1 MEKYLGTYRNATK
14 EDKEIIELCLDALT
28 CVVEERSKLNSLD
41 LRRSDEHVCQ
51 NVEQMCI
58 TSKTNLP
65 KESFPNVNSG
75 PTAEEALSVISSD
88 RLAIT
93 YIEGGDEWSFIQ
105 RRHLLECK
113 IEHLLCELHPNE
125 GELDNDIYEESYTD
139 ISLDIQS
146 PNDYLDSEQK
156 CVNGMPNNY
165 WIF

>member
-1 MEKYLGTYRNATK
+1 MFDHLPTEIMEKYLGTYRNATK
-14 EDKEIIELCLDALT
+14 EDKEIIELCLNALT
-28 CVVEERSKLNSLD
+28 CVVEERSNFNGLD
-41 LRRSDEHVCQ
+41 LKRSGQHVCQ

-65 KESFPNVNSG
+65 KDSFPNINSDS
-75 PTAEEALSVISSD
+75 TAEESLSVISSD

-113 IEHLLCELHPNE
+113 IEHLLCELHPNG
-125 GELDNDIYEESYTD
+125 GELDSDIYD
-139 ISLDIQS
+139 
-146 PNDYLDSEQK
+146 DYLDSEQK